1 VVEMKRKDLKIKEA
15 QGRKSREIGTA
26 NLNKLL
32 MHLRYNPSTFTE
44 LEKLKLFSKPVL
56 LKHLRTLKKQ
66 GLIQKQ
72 LKDDKVIYLATE
84 RAVIEATVHIKK
96 LINYIA
102 PQQPKHAINFMTQYI
117 LPSLT
122 AETLRLLKTE
132 ISKNPQ
138 DETLKKSLE
147 KIEAAHKILLESM
160 EWYQKI

>member
-1 VVEMKRKDLKIKEA
+1 MKSKIKESR
-15 QGRKSREIGTA
+15 QGQKSREIGTS

-32 MHLRYNPSTFTE
+32 IYLKYNPSTFTE

-56 LKHLRTLKKQ
+56 LKHLRTLRKQ

-72 LKDDKVIYLATE
+72 LKDDKIIYLATE
-84 RAVIEATVHIKK
+84 TAITEVIVDIKK

-132 ISKNPQ
+132 TSKNPQ
-138 DETLKKSLE
+138 DETLKKSL
-147 KIEAAHKILLESM
+147 KQIEAAHKNLLESM
-160 EWYQKI
+160 EWYQKIWKDEL